1 MLLDAAA
8 KGDAARARA
17 ALLHG
22 AAEVDARNS
31 KGETALILAAA
42 GGHMDVVQLLK
53 NAKADPFAIG
63 QDNLTARGRA
73 EKAGHDRVASALK
86 AYEEFCT
93 KECDDSDFFS
103 SD

>member
-8 KGDAARARA
+8 KGDSVKVRS
-17 ALLHG
+17 LFLHSG
-22 AAEVDARNS
+22 AEVDARNS

-42 GGHMDVVQLLK
+42 GGHMDVVQMLK
-53 NAKADPFAIG
+53 GLHANPFALG
-63 QDNLTARGRA
+63 QDNLTAKGRA

-86 AYEEFCT
+86 AYEEFCARQ
-93 KECDDSDFFS
+93 CDELELVS